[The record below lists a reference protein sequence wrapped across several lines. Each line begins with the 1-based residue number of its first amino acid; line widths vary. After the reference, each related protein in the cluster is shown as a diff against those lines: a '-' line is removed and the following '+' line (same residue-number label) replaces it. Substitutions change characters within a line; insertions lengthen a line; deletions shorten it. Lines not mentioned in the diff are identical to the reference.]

1 MPFGLCLKTYQPLI
15 VVLTF
20 RGVLMSVVYSLCLSL
35 FIFVHKSSRYTY
47 IYLSIQPLYLSLLT
61 FSHSNVCILQFISSP
76 LAKKKYPEKKMFE
89 LVCLDLNTF
98 RQEEQINYSGCWRE
112 KAQNKK

>member
-1 MPFGLCLKTYQPLI
+1 MYA
-15 VVLTF
+15 
-20 RGVLMSVVYSLCLSL
+20 YSN
-35 FIFVHKSSRYTY
+35 
-47 IYLSIQPLYLSLLT
+47 LYLPS
-61 FSHSNVCILQFISSP
+61 F
-76 LAKKKYPEKKMFE
+76 AKKKYPEKKMFE